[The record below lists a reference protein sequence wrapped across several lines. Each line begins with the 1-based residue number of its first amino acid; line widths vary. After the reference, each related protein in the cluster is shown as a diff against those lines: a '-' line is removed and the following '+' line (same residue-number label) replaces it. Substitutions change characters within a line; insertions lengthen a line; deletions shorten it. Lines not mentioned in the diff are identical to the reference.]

1 MAKLIYTGITSLDGY
16 VADSAGNFD
25 WSAPDQEVHSYVN
38 KHEGDVGTYLYGRRI
53 YEVMLFWETAHTEPD
68 LPDVEREFADI
79 WRAADKIV
87 YSTTLTV
94 PSSARTRLE
103 SAFDP
108 VAVRQLKESAD
119 RDLAIGGADLA
130 AQAVRAG
137 LVDEYHV
144 YVTPH
149 IVGGGTPYL
158 PRDVRVDLELMD
170 AHRFGGGTVHLR
182 YRAAG
187 SA

>member
-1 MAKLIYTGITSLDGY
+1 MAKLVYTGITSLDGY
-16 VADSAGNFD
+16 VADADGNFD

-38 KHEGDVGTYLYGRRI
+38 EHEGDIGTYLYGRRI
-53 YEVMLFWETAHTEPD
+53 YEVMLFWETAHTLPD

-87 YSTTLTV
+87 YSTTLTA
-94 PSSARTRLE
+94 PSSERTRIE
-103 SAFDP
+103 PTFDAD
-108 VAVRQLKESAD
+108 AVRRSKETAD

-137 LVDEYHV
+137 LVDEFHV

-158 PRDVRVDLELMD
+158 PRDVRIGLELID
-170 AHRFGGGTVHLR
+170 EHRFAGGTVHLR
-182 YRAAG
+182 YRTAD